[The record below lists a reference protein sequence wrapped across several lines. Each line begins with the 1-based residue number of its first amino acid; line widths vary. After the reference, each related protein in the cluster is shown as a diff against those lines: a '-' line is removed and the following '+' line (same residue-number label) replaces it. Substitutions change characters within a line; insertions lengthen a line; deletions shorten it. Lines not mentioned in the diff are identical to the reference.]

1 MEQRDEKKKAC
12 HQSQAFTGGLYA
24 ENMEINVTV
33 YTFWGLFWS
42 DIKKLCVSMGHF
54 VHSILVSVLPW
65 ESKKS
70 K

>member
-1 MEQRDEKKKAC
+1 MDKLDKKKAC

-42 DIKKLCVSMGHF
+42 DIKKLCASIGHL
-54 VHSILVSVLPW
+54 VHSLFVGVLPW
-65 ESKKS
+65 ELKKY